1 MSGINDKIRSN
12 SIVGLVLTDSQG
24 NVKVDKTI
32 DGQNEYL
39 TNEFIITRE
48 FASANEFSIW
58 IQAQAQLNKMSYM
71 DTIINYCTD
80 KDIDIEAVAPLIN
93 KVLKEKIRAEAEE
106 ANLMR
111 RTARLPI

>member
-12 SIVGLVLTDSQG
+12 SVVGLVMTDLNG

-32 DGQNEYL
+32 DGQTEYL
-39 TNEFIITRE
+39 TNEYVITRE

-58 IQAQAQLNKMSYM
+58 VQAQAQLTKLSCM
-71 DTIINYCTD
+71 DTIINYCTE

-93 KVLKEKIRAEAEE
+93 KVLKEKIRTEAEE